1 MGTKRKLL
9 SILLAVCL
17 AVGFMPT
24 VVFAAN
30 TEYELWVGGVQ
41 VTSDNASNITGS
53 GITGIVSYDADT
65 KTLTLDN
72 ATITGV
78 HIGDYLSSDQGLA
91 GIYAGNAFGSGLTIN
106 LIGENTVTGQTR
118 DSYSS
123 CGIYSYRNLK
133 FTGSGKLNVSSA
145 DSSLCSAAIY
155 SNYDVEVGDQC
166 TITAT
171 SGTASRSYAID
182 CWTLK
187 LTNAKVSAGSS
198 ANAIVVEETN
208 KNSFSSKDGDYKYIR
223 IEKGDLIPVTEIN
236 VTGVTTPVIGQT
248 PDFSTPSFSST
259 PENAVSID
267 TDTTYRWLKIAEDS
281 YTGSTNDIWSVMAS
295 DEQFAAGYYYNYKID
310 FTAKDGY
317 KISTNLTCTINGSAC
332 TVITVD
338 GQPVQLKK
346 VFGPL
351 GAGHTH
357 NLTPVS
363 AKPATC
369 TATGNTAYYTCDGC
383 GKWFADAEG
392 NSEITDHNTVVIA
405 ELGHLTPGEWKHTE
419 REHWE
424 VCAREG
430 CGLTTDN
437 SYGFH
442 SYGTEWQ
449 SDETNHWHGCICG
462 KGIDTEAHNFKWVI
476 DKVASATENGSKHE
490 ECTVCGYKKAAV
502 EIPVAVYVI
511 TSGSKQEI
519 AVDNVATFV
528 SDAPFVKFLKV
539 QVDGADVAASNYTA
553 EEGSTRIT
561 LKNDFIKGL
570 SVGEHSITIVSED
583 GFAMTKFIV
592 KNVEDDSDENNNNSG
607 ENKSD
612 LSESRTNTGIQS
624 PQTGDSNNMFLWFAT
639 LFVSGFGV
647 IRTNVYSKKKRVK

>member
-24 VVFAAN
+24 GVLAAD
-30 TEYELWVGGVQ
+30 TEYALWVGGVQ
-41 VTSDNASNITGS
+41 VTSGNAGNITGS
-53 GITGIVSYDADT
+53 GITGTVSYDADT

-78 HIGDYLSSDQGLA
+78 HIGDYRSSDQGLA
-91 GIYAGNAFGSGLTIN
+91 GIYAGNAFRSDLTIH
-106 LIGENTVTGQTR
+106 LIGENTVTGQSG

-123 CGIYSYRNLK
+123 CGIYSYRNLN

-171 SGTASRSYAID
+171 SGRASRSYAID
-182 CWTLK
+182 CGSLK

-198 ANAIVVEETN
+198 ANDVVVEETN
-208 KNSFSSKDGDYKYIR
+208 KNSFASKAGDYKYIR

-267 TDTTYRWLKIAEDS
+267 TNTTYRWLKIAEDS
-281 YTGSTNDIWSVMAS
+281 YTGGTNDIWSVMAS

-310 FTAKDGY
+310 FTAKAGY
-317 KISTNLTCTINGSAC
+317 KISTNVTGTINGSAC

-351 GAGHTH
+351 GSGHTH

-363 AKPATC
+363 AKSATC

-383 GKWFADAEG
+383 DKWFADAEG

-405 ELGHLTPGEWKHTE
+405 ALGHLTPGEWKHTE

-430 CGLTTDN
+430 CGLTTDD

-442 SYGTEWQ
+442 SYGTE
-449 SDETNHWHGCICG
+449 
-462 KGIDTEAHNFKWVI
+462 KG
-476 DKVASATENGSKHE
+476 GKHE

-511 TSGSKQEI
+511 TSGSEQEI

-539 QVDGADVAASNYTA
+539 QVDGADVAAANYTA

-592 KNVEDDSDENNNNSG
+592 KNVEDDSDEDNNNSG
-607 ENKSD
+607 ENKTD
-612 LSESRTNTGIQS
+612 PSESKTNTGIQS
-624 PQTGDSNNMFLWFAT
+624 PQTGDPNNMFLWFAT

-647 IRTNVYSKKKRVK
+647 IGTTVYSKKKRVK

>member
-9 SILLAVCL
+9 SILLVVCL
-17 AVGFMPT
+17 AVGLMPT
-24 VVFAAN
+24 VVFATD
-30 TEYELWVGGVQ
+30 TEYALWVGGVE
-41 VTSDNASNITGS
+41 VTSDNASNITGI
-53 GITGIVSYDADT
+53 GITGTVSYDADT
-65 KTLTLDN
+65 KTLTLNN

-78 HIGDYLSSDQGLA
+78 HIGDYLSSDQGSA

-106 LIGENTVTGQTR
+106 LIGENTVTGQSQSVT
-118 DSYSS
+118 SCPSS
-123 CGIYSYRNLK
+123 CGIYSYRKLK

-182 CWTLK
+182 CGLLK

-198 ANAIVVEETN
+198 ANDVVVDETN
-208 KNSFSSKDGDYKYIR
+208 KNSFSPRDGGYKYIR

-248 PDFSTPSFSST
+248 PDFSTPSFSSM

-267 TDTTYRWLKIAEDS
+267 TNTAYRWLKIAEDR
-281 YTGSTNDIWSVMAS
+281 YTGSTHDIWSVMAS

-310 FTAKDGY
+310 FTAKAGY
-317 KISTNLTCTINGSAC
+317 KIPTNVTGTINGSAC

-338 GQPVQLKK
+338 GQPVSLKK

-351 GAGHTH
+351 SAGHTH

-383 GKWFADAEG
+383 DKWFADAEG

-405 ELGHLTPGEWKHTE
+405 ALGHLTPGEWKHTE

-430 CGLTTDN
+430 CDLTTDD

-462 KGIDTEAHNFKWVI
+462 KGIDTAAHSFKWVI
-476 DKVASATENGSKHE
+476 DKEASATEKGSKHE

-583 GFAMTKFIV
+583 GFAMTKFNV
-592 KNVEDDSDENNNNSG
+592 KNVEDDSDEDNNNSG
-607 ENKSD
+607 ENKS
-612 LSESRTNTGIQS
+612 E
-624 PQTGDSNNMFLWFAT
+624 QTGDSNNMFLWFAT
-639 LFVSGFGV
+639 LFVSVFGV
-647 IRTNVYSKKKRVK
+647 IGTTLYSKKKRVK